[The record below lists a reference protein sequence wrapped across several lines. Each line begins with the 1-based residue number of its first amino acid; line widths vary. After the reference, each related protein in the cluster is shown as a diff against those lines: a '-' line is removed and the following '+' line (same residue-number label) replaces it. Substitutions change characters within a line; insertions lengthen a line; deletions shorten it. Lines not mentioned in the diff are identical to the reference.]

1 MLREIKIRKLNQNK
15 RGLSEMISYVLLIA
29 IAIGISTGVFVWLK
43 SYTNV
48 TPVVDCEEGTSVLLE
63 SYTCECE
70 HELCL
75 MTLNIKNNGRFNV
88 SGIILTI
95 SEDAKREPTDYLI
108 QRKDLERKLKPGITY
123 FDSQLNPGS
132 SAAVEFF
139 NTNQKDEA
147 VSSIPLIKIQPI
159 ITLNKN
165 RVVCQNSIIKQPI
178 DCTFP

>member
-1 MLREIKIRKLNQNK
+1 MLRETKLRKLNQDK
-15 RGLSEMISYVLLIA
+15 KGLSEMISYVLLVA

-63 SYTCECE
+63 SYTCQCE
-70 HELCL
+70 YELCL
-75 MTLNIKNNGRFNV
+75 MSLDIKNNGRFNV

-95 SEDAKREPTDYLI
+95 STDAKREPTDYLM
-108 QRKDLERKLKPGITY
+108 QRKDSERRLKPGITY
-123 FDSQLNPGS
+123 FDYPLSPGS
-132 SAAVEFF
+132 KSTVEFF
-139 NTNQKDEA
+139 NVNQKDEA
-147 VSSIPLIKIQPI
+147 LSSIPLIKIQPI

-178 DCTFP
+178 DCTFN